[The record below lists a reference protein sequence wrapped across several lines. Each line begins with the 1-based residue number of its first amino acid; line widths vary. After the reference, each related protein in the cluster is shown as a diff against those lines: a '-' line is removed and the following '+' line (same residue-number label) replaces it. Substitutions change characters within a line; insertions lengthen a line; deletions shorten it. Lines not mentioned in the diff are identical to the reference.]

1 MGASRAR
8 LALRALAAV
17 WGLAVLYVFYRFS
30 VLAYASRALSADEV
44 GGILSSILSLYD
56 KNEVQGRICRREM
69 VSQ

>member
-1 MGASRAR
+1 VGASRAR

-44 GGILSSILSLYD
+44 GGIFSCIFLF
-56 KNEVQGRICRREM
+56 R
-69 VSQ
+69 

>member
-1 MGASRAR
+1 VGATRAR

-44 GGILSSILSLYD
+44 GGIFSSLDD
-56 KNEVQGRICRREM
+56 KNEVQGSICRRET